1 MSHPYRRS
9 QSTNRLP
16 LVSDHVKSK
25 DNRTTTAKTLNHAH
39 GLVPLQTKKGAPDAI
54 IDFDYSQYDAAVV
67 LPNFATSHK
76 HVSPAMANA
85 IKALPAHVQKQL
97 KTVPTKYTTTAHQ
110 AVQNV
115 IKQLPMAIAL
125 APSTIP
131 VYASYF
137 MSFLSWTEAV
147 LGLPTSPSQRHSANT
162 IFAFCRD
169 LIAAEYNDPVVYYN
183 TVLAILLQSQTPA
196 GERLLI
202 LDAATSLDVESH
214 RSSLDRYKRKYMPD
228 QAPIMTK
235 RTLQI
240 AALTHKQVAML
251 LVWLYTAS
259 RISAMESM
267 TILHVLRNQQGIIQK
282 VVFHVTHLKGS
293 LSNTE
298 TANLYCNCPSFPLT
312 PNGHLLCPLHSA
324 VYSFTIL
331 VFPIPRSELIA
342 ATTAAKIMPHSP
354 RVSAAVAIRAL
365 KECSPHHAF
374 TMHLPWINA
383 IFYWKG
389 EADTMFEYYSRG
401 YQKLLKIAEFEPLA
415 LPMNAFIRHCA
426 ENGWT
431 TDGVK
436 IRNTVQKSV
445 ALPGHML
452 EILATPLISTVV

>member
-1 MSHPYRRS
+1 MAHPYRPAK
-9 QSTNRLP
+9 NRLP
-16 LVSDHVKSK
+16 AVQDQVKSK
-25 DNRTTTAKTLNHAH
+25 DNRSLAAKIFNHSH
-39 GLVPLQTKKGAPDAI
+39 GIIPLQTKKGSHCDSI
-54 IDFDYSQYDAAVV
+54 IDFAYPQHEPTVV
-67 LPNFATSHK
+67 LPTFAAPHK
-76 HVSPAMANA
+76 SLSPAMTNA

-97 KTVPTKYTTTAHQ
+97 ITVPTKYTTTAHQ
-110 AVQNV
+110 AVQNT

-147 LGLPTSPSQRHSANT
+147 LGLPTTPSQRHSANT

-169 LIAAEYNDPVVYYN
+169 LIAAEYNDPVIYYN

-228 QAPIMTK
+228 QAPILTK
-235 RTLQI
+235 RTFQTATI
-240 AALTHKQVAML
+240 APKQVAML
-251 LVWLYTAS
+251 LVWIYTAS
-259 RISAMESM
+259 RISSMESM
-267 TILHVLRNQQGIIQK
+267 TILHTHRNQNGIIQK
-282 VVFHVTHLKGS
+282 IVFHVTHLKGS

-298 TANLYCNCPSFPLT
+298 TTELYCNCPVFPESPL
-312 PNGHLLCPLHSA
+312 GHLYCPLHSPAYA
-324 VYSFTIL
+324 VTIL
-331 VFPIPRSELIA
+331 VFPIPRSELLA
-342 ATTAAKIMPHSP
+342 AAAAAKIMPHSP
-354 RVSAAVAIRAL
+354 RVTAAVAIRAL
-365 KECSPHHAF
+365 KECSPYHAF

-383 IFYWKG
+383 LFYWKG

-401 YQKLLKIAEFEPLA
+401 FQKLLKLAEFEPLA

-431 TDGVK
+431 PDGAK
-436 IRNTVQKSV
+436 IRNTVKKSV
-445 ALPGHML
+445 ALPGHMM
-452 EILATPLISTVV
+452 EILATPLISTAI